1 MSWAKKYSFQI
12 FLGAL
17 VAVFAIVVAIL
28 YWPREPDIPMTDK
41 KAPDFSMQNVDGSTV
56 TLADTNGKVRLFY
69 FYFTNCPD
77 VCPPTTYRL
86 SEVQKLLQDKGMF
99 GTDASIVSISFDPER
114 DTLEEIKK
122 WSEKYNADYSG
133 WYFLRGKEEDVAK
146 MMPEFGS
153 SVFKDEDGNFTHLN
167 VITLVDQDG
176 NVRKYYNANDLETA
190 SPENIAKDVA
200 RLVKA

>member
-41 KAPDFSMQNVDGSTV
+41 KAPDFNMQNVDGSTV

-114 DTLEEIKK
+114 DTLEEIKT

-146 MMPEFGS
+146 MMPELGS

-176 NVRKYYNANDLETA
+176 NIRKYYNANDLETA

>member
-86 SEVQKLLQDKGMF
+86 SEVQNLLKDKGIF
-99 GTDASIVSISFDPER
+99 GTEASIVSISFDPER

-167 VITLVDQDG
+167 VITLVDRDG
-176 NVRKYYNANDLETA
+176 NIRKYYNANDLETA

>member
-17 VAVFAIVVAIL
+17 VAVFAIVVAVL
-28 YWPREPDIPMTDK
+28 YWPREPDIPMIDK
-41 KAPDFSMQNVDGSTV
+41 KAPDFNMQNVDGSTV

-146 MMPEFGS
+146 MMPELGS

-176 NVRKYYNANDLETA
+176 NIRKYYNANDLETA

-200 RLVKA
+200 RLVKT

>member
-17 VAVFAIVVAIL
+17 VAFLAIVVTIL
-28 YWPREPDIPMTDK
+28 YWPREPDIPLTDK

-86 SEVQKLLQDKGMF
+86 SEVQKLLQDKVMF
-99 GTDASIVSISFDPER
+99 GTEASIVSISFDPER
-114 DTLEEIKK
+114 DTLEKMKK

-133 WYFLRGKEEDVAK
+133 WYFLRGKEEEVAK

-176 NVRKYYNANDLETA
+176 NIRKYYNANDLETA

>member
-56 TLADTNGKVRLFY
+56 TLADTKGKVRLFY

-176 NVRKYYNANDLETA
+176 NIRKYYNANDLETA

>member
-41 KAPDFSMQNVDGSTV
+41 KAPDFNMQNVDGSTV

-146 MMPEFGS
+146 MMPELGS

-176 NVRKYYNANDLETA
+176 NIRKYYNANDLETA
-190 SPENIAKDVA
+190 SLKISPKM
-200 RLVKA
+200 

>member
-1 MSWAKKYSFQI
+1 MSWTKKYSFQI

-28 YWPREPDIPMTDK
+28 YWPREPEIPMTDK

-99 GTDASIVSISFDPER
+99 GTEASIVSISFDPER

-167 VITLVDQDG
+167 VITLVDRDG
-176 NVRKYYNANDLETA
+176 NIRKYYNANDLETA
-190 SPENIAKDVA
+190 SPENIAKDVE
-200 RLVKA
+200 RLVKD

>member
-17 VAVFAIVVAIL
+17 VAFFAIVVAIL
-28 YWPREPDIPMTDK
+28 YWPREPDIPLTDK

-56 TLADTNGKVRLFY
+56 TLADTNGKIRLFY

-86 SEVQKLLQDKGMF
+86 SEVQKLLQDKVMF
-99 GTDASIVSISFDPER
+99 GTEASIISISFDPER
-114 DTLEEIKK
+114 DTLKKMKK

-133 WYFLRGKEEDVAK
+133 WYFLRGKEEEVAK

-153 SVFKDEDGNFTHLN
+153 SIFKDEDGNFTHLN

-176 NVRKYYNANDLETA
+176 NIRKYYNANDLETA

>member
-28 YWPREPDIPMTDK
+28 YWPREPDIPMLDK

>member
-28 YWPREPDIPMTDK
+28 YWPREPDIPMLDK

-176 NVRKYYNANDLETA
+176 NIRKYYNANDLETA

>member
-28 YWPREPDIPMTDK
+28 YWPRDPDIPMTDK
-41 KAPDFSMQNVDGSTV
+41 KAPDFSMQNVDGSTM

-114 DTLEEIKK
+114 DTLEKIKE

-146 MMPEFGS
+146 MMPELGS

-176 NVRKYYNANDLETA
+176 NIRKYYNANDLETA

>member
-41 KAPDFSMQNVDGSTV
+41 KAPDFNMQNVDGSTV

-86 SEVQKLLQDKGMF
+86 SEVQKLLQDNGMF

-146 MMPEFGS
+146 MMPELGS

-176 NVRKYYNANDLETA
+176 NIRKYYNANDLETS

>member
-17 VAVFAIVVAIL
+17 VAVFAIVVAVL

-41 KAPDFSMQNVDGSTV
+41 KAPDFNMQNVDGSTV
-56 TLADTNGKVRLFY
+56 KLADTNGKVRLFY

-146 MMPEFGS
+146 MMPELGS
-153 SVFKDEDGNFTHLN
+153 SVFKDEGGNFTHLN

-176 NVRKYYNANDLETA
+176 NIRKYYNANDLETA

>member
-99 GTDASIVSISFDPER
+99 GTEASIVSISFDPER

-167 VITLVDQDG
+167 VITLVDRDG
-176 NVRKYYNANDLETA
+176 NIRKYYNANDLETA

>member
-1 MSWAKKYSFQI
+1 
-12 FLGAL
+12 
-17 VAVFAIVVAIL
+17 
-28 YWPREPDIPMTDK
+28 MTDK
-41 KAPDFSMQNVDGSTV
+41 KAPDFNMQNVDGSTV

-86 SEVQKLLQDKGMF
+86 SEVQKLLQEKGMF

-114 DTLEEIKK
+114 DTLEEIKT

-146 MMPEFGS
+146 MMPELGS

-176 NVRKYYNANDLETA
+176 NIRKYYNANDLETA

>member
-41 KAPDFSMQNVDGSTV
+41 KAPDFNMQNVDGSTV

-146 MMPEFGS
+146 MMPELGS

-176 NVRKYYNANDLETA
+176 NIRKYYNANDLETA

>member
-28 YWPREPDIPMTDK
+28 YWPREPEIPMTDK
-41 KAPDFSMQNVDGSTV
+41 KVPDFSMQNVDGSTV

-99 GTDASIVSISFDPER
+99 GTEASIVSISFDPER

-167 VITLVDQDG
+167 VITLVDRDG
-176 NVRKYYNANDLETA
+176 NIRKYYNANDLETA
-190 SPENIAKDVA
+190 SPENIAKDVE
-200 RLVKA
+200 RLVKD

>member
-28 YWPREPDIPMTDK
+28 YWPREPEIPMTDK

-99 GTDASIVSISFDPER
+99 GTEASIVSISFDPER

-122 WSEKYNADYSG
+122 WSEKYDADYSG

-167 VITLVDQDG
+167 VITLVDRDG
-176 NVRKYYNANDLETA
+176 NIRKYYNANDLETA
-190 SPENIAKDVA
+190 SPENIAKDVE
-200 RLVKA
+200 RLVKD

>member
-86 SEVQKLLQDKGMF
+86 SEVQKLLQDRGMF

>member
-122 WSEKYNADYSG
+122 WSQKYNADYSG

-176 NVRKYYNANDLETA
+176 NIRKYYNANDLETA

>member
-28 YWPREPDIPMTDK
+28 YWPREPEIPMTDK

-99 GTDASIVSISFDPER
+99 GTEASIVSISFDPER

-167 VITLVDQDG
+167 VITLVDRDG
-176 NVRKYYNANDLETA
+176 NIRKYYNANDLETA
-190 SPENIAKDVA
+190 SPENIAKDVE
-200 RLVKA
+200 RLVKD

>member
-28 YWPREPDIPMTDK
+28 YWPREPDIPMLDK

-122 WSEKYNADYSG
+122 WSQKYNADYSG

-176 NVRKYYNANDLETA
+176 NIRKYYNANDLETA

>member
-41 KAPDFSMQNVDGSTV
+41 KAPDFNMQNVDGSTV

-86 SEVQKLLQDKGMF
+86 SEVQKLLQEKGMF

-114 DTLEEIKK
+114 DTLEEIKT

-146 MMPEFGS
+146 MMPELGS

-176 NVRKYYNANDLETA
+176 NIRKYYNANDLETA